1 MRTYDRLCRFLSS
14 YPDVS
19 VNEHVKRVEITA
31 LERYMETGKKELPGG
46 EKEEAEED
54 KEETE

>member
-1 MRTYDRLCRFLSS
+1 M
-14 YPDVS
+14 S
-19 VNEHVKRVEITA
+19 VNEHVKRVENTA